1 MIKIEEAKYLKMRCN
16 AGHETRPYAKGEKI
30 PKRCPVCNQPYDRR
44 YNRPIYCCQDG
55 SVPEENGS
63 AEEKHSDNLVE
74 KVDKESQVKK
84 SIESVKST
92 QNNSSRRGR
101 SLVVNDI
108 HSINTERGR
117 KYSIINEQ
125 VTNTDGQV
133 KINDTFENNT
143 KIGLFNGGDCIA
155 LSKEG
160 GFLGREEQ
168 GQEFLKMYPLISRKH
183 AYVQIDPN
191 GTIQVRDEGS
201 LNGTYIDNGKGRIK
215 LKPHETVNLKI
226 GDTIWLA
233 NYVLAIEEIKC

>member
-16 AGHETRPYAKGEKI
+16 AGHETRPYAKGEKL

-44 YNRPIYCCQDG
+44 YNRPIYCYQDG
-55 SVPEENGS
+55 SVPKEKEN
-63 AEEKHSDNLVE
+63 ASDEGKNSDSLME
-74 KVDKESQVKK
+74 KVDEELPIKK
-84 SIESVKST
+84 SICT
-92 QNNSSRRGR
+92 QKNSLRRGR

-117 KYSIINEQ
+117 KSSIFNEQ
-125 VTNTDGQV
+125 DTITDVQ
-133 KINDTFENNT
+133 INDNSDSST

-155 LSKEG
+155 ISTEG
-160 GFLGREEQ
+160 GYLGRDEQ
-168 GQEFLKMYPLISRKH
+168 GQEFLKMNPLISRKH
-183 AYVQIDPN
+183 AYVKINPN

-215 LKPHETVNLKI
+215 LKPHETVDLKI

-233 NYVLAIEEIKC
+233 NHILAIEEIN